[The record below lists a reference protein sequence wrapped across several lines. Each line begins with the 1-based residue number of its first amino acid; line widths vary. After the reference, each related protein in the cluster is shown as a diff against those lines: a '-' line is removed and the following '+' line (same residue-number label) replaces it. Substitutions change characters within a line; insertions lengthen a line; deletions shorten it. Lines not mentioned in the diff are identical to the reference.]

1 MSDTLSKTSHGEF
14 DSVFREIQQPQQVGW
29 ITEGQLRLFRL
40 DIRNNKFNL
49 ENMKALLFRNIGEYV
64 FSRAKIER
72 FNLNGDAHAVAA
84 QALRM
89 MNKNGSADTKGTGTE
104 LGEMLLYSFLE
115 EKLEAPKLMSR
126 VELSTDAKQYNSTC
140 DGIHLLTS
148 GTSGLPYHQ
157 VVFGS
162 SSIVGDLQYAINEA
176 FQRIVEIE
184 NNQDKE
190 LHMVDNVIFDR
201 LLNEDEVQLAKS
213 ILLPNPNT
221 TTSYNTSY
229 GVFLG
234 YSVGLDPNAYTLS
247 EFQDLVEE
255 KMQDDI
261 SRNIDFILQCIRDN
275 GLGMHSF
282 YFYIL
287 PFNDAEVEKK
297 SVMESV
303 MKGDVDLCP

>member
-14 DSVFREIQQPQQVGW
+14 DSVFREIQQPQKVGW
-29 ITEGQLRLFRL
+29 STEGQLRLFRL
-40 DIRNNKFNL
+40 DVRNNKFNL

-84 QALRM
+84 QALRLI
-89 MNKNGSADTKGTGTE
+89 NKSGSADAKGTGTE

-148 GTSGLPYHQ
+148 GVSGLPYHQ

-184 NNQDKE
+184 SNQDRE

-201 LLNEDEVQLAKS
+201 LLNQDEVQLAKD
-213 ILLPNPNT
+213 ILIPSPNNPI
-221 TTSYNTSY
+221 SYNTSY

-247 EFQDLVEE
+247 EFQNLVEE

-261 SRNIDFILQCIRDN
+261 SRNIDYILQCIQDN
-275 GLGMHSF
+275 GLALHSF
-282 YFYIL
+282 YIYIL
-287 PFNDAEVEKK
+287 PFNDAETEKK

>member
-14 DSVFREIQQPQQVGW
+14 DSVFREIQQPQQVSW
-29 ITEGQLRLFRL
+29 MTKGQLRLFRL
-40 DIRNNKFNL
+40 DLRNNKFNL
-49 ENMKALLFRNIGEYV
+49 ENLKALLFRNIGEYV
-64 FSRAKIER
+64 FSRAKIEKFR
-72 FNLNGDAHAVAA
+72 INGDAHMVAA
-84 QALRM
+84 QALRII
-89 MNKNGSADTKGTGTE
+89 NQNGSADVRGTGAE

-126 VELSTDAKQYNSTC
+126 VELSTDAKQYDSTC
-140 DGIHLLTS
+140 DGIHLLTC

-157 VVFGS
+157 IVFGT
-162 SSIVGDLQYAINEA
+162 SSIIGDLQYAIHEA

-184 NNQDKE
+184 NSEDKE

-201 LLNEDEVQLAKS
+201 LLNSDEVKLAKD
-213 ILLPNPNT
+213 ILIPSPNNT
-221 TTSYNTSY
+221 ASYNTSY

-247 EFQDLVEE
+247 EFQNLVEE

-261 SRNIDFILQCIRDN
+261 SRNIAYILQCIKDN

>member
-14 DSVFREIQQPQQVGW
+14 DSVFREIQQPQKVGW
-29 ITEGQLRLFRL
+29 STEGQLRLFRL
-40 DIRNNKFNL
+40 DVRNNKFNL

-84 QALRM
+84 QALRLI
-89 MNKNGSADTKGTGTE
+89 NKSGSADAKGTGAE

-148 GTSGLPYHQ
+148 GVSGLPYHQ

-184 NNQDKE
+184 SNQDRE

-201 LLNEDEVQLAKS
+201 LLNQDEVQLAKD
-213 ILLPNPNT
+213 ILIPSPNNPI
-221 TTSYNTSY
+221 SYNTSY

-234 YSVGLDPNAYTLS
+234 YSVGLDPNSYTLS
-247 EFQDLVEE
+247 EFQNLVEE

-261 SRNIDFILQCIRDN
+261 SRNIDYILQCIQDN
-275 GLGMHSF
+275 GLGLHSF
-282 YFYIL
+282 YIYIL
-287 PFNDAEVEKK
+287 PFNDAETEKK

>member
-29 ITEGQLRLFRL
+29 TTEGQLRLFRL

-176 FQRIVEIE
+176 FLRIVEIE
-184 NNQDKE
+184 NNQDQE

-213 ILLPNPNT
+213 ILLPSPNN

-261 SRNIDFILQCIRDN
+261 SKNIDYILQCIRDN

-287 PFNDAEVEKK
+287 PFNDAEAEKK

-303 MKGDVDLCP
+303 MKGDVDLCL

>member
-1 MSDTLSKTSHGEF
+1 
-14 DSVFREIQQPQQVGW
+14 
-29 ITEGQLRLFRL
+29 
-40 DIRNNKFNL
+40 
-49 ENMKALLFRNIGEYV
+49 
-64 FSRAKIER
+64 
-72 FNLNGDAHAVAA
+72 
-84 QALRM
+84 M

-176 FQRIVEIE
+176 FLRIVEIE
-184 NNQDKE
+184 NNQDQE

-213 ILLPNPNT
+213 ILLPSPNN

-261 SRNIDFILQCIRDN
+261 SKNIDYILQCIRDN

-287 PFNDAEVEKK
+287 PFNDAEAEKK

-303 MKGDVDLCP
+303 MKGDVDLCL

>member
-14 DSVFREIQQPQQVGW
+14 DSVFREIQQPQKVGW
-29 ITEGQLRLFRL
+29 STEGQLRLFRL
-40 DIRNNKFNL
+40 DVRNNKFNL

-84 QALRM
+84 QALRLI
-89 MNKNGSADTKGTGTE
+89 NKSGSADAKGTGAE

-148 GTSGLPYHQ
+148 GVSGLPYHQ

-184 NNQDKE
+184 SNQDRE

-201 LLNEDEVQLAKS
+201 LLNQDEVQLAKD
-213 ILLPNPNT
+213 ILIPSPNNPI
-221 TTSYNTSY
+221 SYNTSY

-234 YSVGLDPNAYTLS
+234 YSVGLDPNSYTLS
-247 EFQDLVEE
+247 EFQNLVEE

-261 SRNIDFILQCIRDN
+261 SRNIDYILQCIQDN
-275 GLGMHSF
+275 GLGLHSF
-282 YFYIL
+282 YIYIL
-287 PFNDAEVEKK
+287 PFNDAEIEKK

>member
-1 MSDTLSKTSHGEF
+1 MSDMLSKTTHGEF
-14 DSVFREIQQPQQVGW
+14 DSVFKEVQQPQQVNWMAGG
-29 ITEGQLRLFRL
+29 ELRLFHL
-40 DIRNNKFNL
+40 DIRNNKFKL

-72 FNLNGDAHAVAA
+72 FNLSGDAHAVAS
-84 QALRM
+84 QALRI
-89 MNKNGSADTKGTGTE
+89 MNKNSSADIKGTGSE
-104 LGEMLLYSFLE
+104 LGEMLIYSFLE

-148 GTSGLPYHQ
+148 GASGMPYHQ

-162 SSIVGDLQYAINEA
+162 SSIVGDIQYAIKAA
-176 FQRIVEIE
+176 FQRITEIE
-184 NNQDKE
+184 KREDQE
-190 LHMVDNVIFDR
+190 LHMVDNVVFDR

-213 ILLPNPNT
+213 ILIPSPDKSS
-221 TTSYNTSY
+221 SYNTSY

-234 YSVGLDPNAYTLS
+234 YSVGLDPNAYPLS
-247 EFQDLVEE
+247 EFNSLVEE
-255 KMQDDI
+255 KMQEDI
-261 SRNIDFILQCIRDN
+261 SRNIDYILQCIQDN
-275 GLGMHSF
+275 GLNMHSF

-287 PFNDAEVEKK
+287 PFNDAETEKK